1 MLTCEARCMR
11 ILTAI
16 ALFDE
21 AGPSLYKSNEIS
33 EWLARPGQ
41 ADGYRLMYGTEFKV
55 QRSLC

>member
-1 MLTCEARCMR
+1 MDRRISSQLTKEARFMR

-21 AGPSLYKSNEIS
+21 AGLDSYRSNENS

-41 ADGYRLMYGTEFKV
+41 ADGYRLM
-55 QRSLC
+55 

>member
-1 MLTCEARCMR
+1 MR

-21 AGPSLYKSNEIS
+21 VGPSLYKSNEIS

-41 ADGYRLMYGTEFKV
+41 ADGYRLMYEIRFPFKGPL
-55 QRSLC
+55 S

>member
-1 MLTCEARCMR
+1 MR

-21 AGPSLYKSNEIS
+21 VGLDTYKSNANS

-41 ADGYRLMYGTEFKV
+41 ADGYRLM
-55 QRSLC
+55 